1 MKVDRLSLI
10 VVMLFFELFNSR
22 NAMAQRA
29 SLTIRMGDFISVCHI
44 RDHVYFSSAGGGA
57 ISLDSLVVTVPGPFE
72 MRVISEHIDIGKADG
87 SRSAIPPAMH
97 FIRINGL
104 GLITFPLQS
113 QLNTCVSITAL

>member
-1 MKVDRLSLI
+1 MKVDRLCLI
-10 VVMLFFELFNSR
+10 VVMLLFELFDSR
-22 NAMAQRA
+22 NAMAQQA

-44 RDHVYFSSAGGGA
+44 PDHVYFSSGGGGA

-72 MRVISEHIDIGKADG
+72 MHIVSEHIDIGKADR